1 MNQIPTLG
9 LMTTAADTDVDDLDV
24 LLILR
29 AVLRLCNDR
38 RLLEE
43 SELIYK
49 AERILSARVLVP
61 RP

>member
-1 MNQIPTLG
+1 
-9 LMTTAADTDVDDLDV
+9 MTTAADTDVDDLDV